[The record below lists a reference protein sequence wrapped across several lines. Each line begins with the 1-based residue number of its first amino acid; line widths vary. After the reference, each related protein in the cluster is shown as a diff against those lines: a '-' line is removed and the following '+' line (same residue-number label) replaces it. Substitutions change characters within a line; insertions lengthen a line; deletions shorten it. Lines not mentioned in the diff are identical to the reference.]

1 MLQTCMSRTVTTEK
15 SQSDEEY
22 SYCVQNCVQTRERE
36 TFEQRFCFLGA
47 NFHQL
52 ANLLF
57 SKDPKNY

>member
-15 SQSDEEY
+15 SQSDKEY
-22 SYCVQNCVQTRERE
+22 SYCVQTRERE
-36 TFEQRFCFLGA
+36 TFKQRFCFLGA

>member
-15 SQSDEEY
+15 SQSDKEY
-22 SYCVQNCVQTRERE
+22 SYCVQTRERE
-36 TFEQRFCFLGA
+36 RDTFEQRFWFLGA

-57 SKDPKNY
+57 SKEPKNY